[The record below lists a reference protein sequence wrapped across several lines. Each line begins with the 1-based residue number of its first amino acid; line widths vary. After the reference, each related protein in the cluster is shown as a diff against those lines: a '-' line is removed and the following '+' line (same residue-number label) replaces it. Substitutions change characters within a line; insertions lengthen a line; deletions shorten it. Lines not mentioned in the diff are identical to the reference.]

1 MFTKYFEGV
10 SMKFQ
15 VNFQGVSKKFYVAWP
30 SSQLPEQKEGLLMT
44 DNNCDAPFISQRGIG
59 LPVCES
65 RYVE

>member
-30 SSQLPEQKEGLLMT
+30 SSQLPEQKEGLYFTNDKIFSCEARVRRL
-44 DNNCDAPFISQRGIG
+44 R
-59 LPVCES
+59 LPSHNPSVP
-65 RYVE
+65 